1 MTDPGLIK
9 TGFPGFPPAAQR
21 FLADLRD
28 HNDREWFDA
37 NKKTYETAI
46 KLPAEALLAHLEP
59 ELAALAGGPVSGK
72 IFRIHR
78 DVRFSKDK
86 RPYNAH
92 LHIAFPAAHGRSSD
106 VVACGYF
113 FALEP
118 DKAILGAGGFD
129 FAGPVLDAY
138 RAAVADPKKGAALEA
153 ILAKLTKAGLRI
165 EGAELKRV
173 PAPFPADHPR
183 ADLLRRKGLHVWR
196 DIEDPAVVTDP
207 RLFAEAQATFKTL
220 APLVTWLST
229 L

>member
-1 MTDPGLIK
+1 MTD
-9 TGFPGFPPAAQR
+9 TGFPGFPPAAQT
-21 FLADLRD
+21 FLADLAAN
-28 HNDREWFDA
+28 NDRDWFNA
-37 NKKTYETAI
+37 HKATYETAI
-46 KLPAEALLAHLEP
+46 KAPAQVLLAHLEP

-113 FALEP
+113 FGLEQE
-118 DKAILGAGGFD
+118 KAILGAGGFD

-138 RAAVADPKKGAALEA
+138 RAAAADPKKGAALQA
-153 ILAKLTKAGLRI
+153 ILDKLTKSGFRI

-173 PAPFPADHPR
+173 PAPYPADHPR
-183 ADLLRRKGLHVWR
+183 ADLIRRKGLHVWR
-196 DIEDPAVVTDP
+196 DIDDPAVITGP
-207 RLFAEAQATFKTL
+207 GLFGAMKMTFTTL
-220 APLVTWLST
+220 APLVKWLSV

>member
-1 MTDPGLIK
+1 MTD
-9 TGFPGFPPAAQR
+9 TGFPGFPPAAQA

-28 HNDREWFDA
+28 HNDRDWFSA
-37 NKKTYETAI
+37 HKPTYEAAI
-46 KLPAEALLAHLEP
+46 KAPAEILLAHLEP

-92 LHIAFPAAHGRSSD
+92 LHIAFPAAHGRASD
-106 VVACGYF
+106 VAACGYF
-113 FALEP
+113 FGLEP

-138 RAAVADPKKGAALEA
+138 RAAVADGKTGAALQA
-153 ILAKLTKAGLRI
+153 ILHKLAKAGFRV
-165 EGAELKRV
+165 EGAELKRT
-173 PAPFPADHPR
+173 PAPYPADHPR
-183 ADLLRRKGLHVWR
+183 ADLIRRKGLHVWR
-196 DIEDPAVVTDP
+196 DIDDPAVITGP
-207 RLFAEAQATFKTL
+207 GLFTEMKATYAAL
-220 APLVTWLST
+220 APLVRWLSA

>member
-1 MTDPGLIK
+1 MTDA
-9 TGFPGFPPAAQR
+9 GFPGFPPAAQR

-28 HNDREWFDA
+28 HNDRDWFNA
-37 NKKTYETAI
+37 HKATYEQAI
-46 KLPAEALLAHLEP
+46 KGPAEALLACLEP
-59 ELAALAGGPVSGK
+59 ELAVLAGGPVAGK

-92 LHIAFPAAHGRSSD
+92 LHIAFPASHGRSSD

-118 DKAILGAGGFD
+118 DKVTLGAGGFD

-138 RAAVADPKKGAALEA
+138 RAAVADPKTGPALAA
-153 ILAKLTKAGLRI
+153 ILAKLAKAGLRI
-165 EGAELKRV
+165 EGAELKRT
-173 PAPFPADHPR
+173 PAPYPADHPR

-196 DIEDPAVVTDP
+196 DIDDPAVATDR
-207 RLFAEAQATFKTL
+207 RLFAESKATFKTL
-220 APLVTWLST
+220 APLVTWLSA

>member
-1 MTDPGLIK
+1 MTD

-21 FLADLRD
+21 FFADLRAN
-28 HNDREWFDA
+28 NDRDWFNA
-37 NKKTYETAI
+37 HKATYETAI
-46 KLPAEALLAHLEP
+46 KAPAQAFLAHLEP
-59 ELAALAGGPVSGK
+59 ELAVLAGGPVSGK

-118 DKAILGAGGFD
+118 EKVVLGAGGFD

-138 RAAVADPKKGAALEA
+138 RAAVADPKKGAALHA
-153 ILAKLTKAGLRI
+153 ILDKLTKAGFRI

-173 PAPFPADHPR
+173 PAPYPADHPR
-183 ADLLRRKGLHVWR
+183 ADLIRRKGLHVWR
-196 DIEDPAVVTDP
+196 DIEDPAVITGP
-207 RLFAEAQATFKTL
+207 GLFAEARSTFAAL
-220 APLVTWLST
+220 APLVKWLST